1 KYLFHCALLRT
12 CSSEFA
18 DARGARP
25 AVCYGMTLAQSPGNC
40 LLSVAEVDE
49 SISSAIY
56 GIRASWTKDQQFTRF
71 IYRPDFPFGSWP
83 CKNAV
88 AAAFLEKPGLFVAVL
103 IAAIS
108 GWIPIIFMTRVRL

>member
-1 KYLFHCALLRT
+1 
-12 CSSEFA
+12 
-18 DARGARP
+18 
-25 AVCYGMTLAQSPGNC
+25 MTLAQSPGNC

-71 IYRPDFPFGSWP
+71 IYRPDVRFGSWP

-108 GWIPIIFMTRVRL
+108 GWIPIIFITRVRLVARTCSFLFWHRADIPVCIAHVRFRG